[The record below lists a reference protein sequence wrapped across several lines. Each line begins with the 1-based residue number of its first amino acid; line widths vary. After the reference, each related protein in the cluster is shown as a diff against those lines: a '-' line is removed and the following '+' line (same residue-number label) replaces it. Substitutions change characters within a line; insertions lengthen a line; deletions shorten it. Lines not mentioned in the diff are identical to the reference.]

1 MSKKVLKKTRTGQWV
16 VATIALLAVGGAA
29 ASALPTNQETTV
41 SNSGSATISSKTK
54 DNGSS
59 SSTSDKTTDTK
70 TATSTDTGGSVN
82 DTAKEVVES
91 VAAAIAAVN
100 NNQDD
105 TAPVAAAIAEAPKPV
120 TPAGQDKPATQ
131 PVQPTNPSDGRVAAL
146 PEAPADLI
154 SKVKP
159 AEPAKPGQPATPVKP
174 TKPAEPTK
182 PDTPA
187 EPAKPVETPKAPE
200 DTTTVV
206 SKDEKPAAIPDPEV
220 KPGGEVIGSEDTKNS
235 DQTVTGEKPATPVD
249 TPAAPGGTDT
259 NFTPGDTVVTKPEVP
274 AIPAV
279 PGTDEVK
286 DDQGNVV
293 TPGTPAT
300 PEVPAQPAETKRT
313 DVLTEVTTIN
323 FGTTYV
329 KDTTLKSGETKLITP
344 GVNGTTTVTTNV
356 DYVNDVE
363 VGRTV
368 VSSVTVDP
376 INEVIAYN
384 DEPEVLREE
393 VIETL
398 NTISYGTER
407 RATTDLEEGQER
419 VVTKGVNG
427 QTKTTTKHIYDAN
440 GNLVAS
446 EDLGTVTVTEAVN
459 EVIEYGVRAKDV
471 IEVVEERTSTELDY
485 QTETRETDQ
494 LYKGETRVVTKGV
507 KGYVV
512 NVAKVTKTNG
522 VETAREVTEGERVK
536 PVTEVIEVG
545 TKDRVEVTSETR
557 KEVIDFQTETRENDQ
572 LDKGE
577 TRVITQGV
585 KGERVIKTTTTTTNG
600 VPVTTEEVVSE
611 TAPVTHV
618 VEVGTREKTETS
630 TRQVV
635 EEIDFQTITRQ
646 NPDLKKGEKRVVTEG
661 VKGRKVTEI
670 TTITVGGA
678 TIEDSK
684 VIENT
689 APVNQVIEVGTKED
703 IRYDMRV
710 EREEIAF
717 KTVTRQTDTLF
728 EGETREVTPGTNG
741 RKATTYRDTYVDGVK
756 VGSEIVGEPVVVEAV
771 DRVIE
776 IGTRKVQTTASVT
789 NTEVLNFTTV
799 TENDPNLEVG
809 QTRIRVNG
817 VNGQR
822 VVRITRVTN
831 NRTGEVTETRE
842 VISETAPVNEV
853 LVVGTKPASENLL
866 DKKTLTLDEFMSLTE
881 EQQDAF
887 IAKKGTVPGTTIRT
901 GATKGTLEKVE
912 QLINLDKLNSEFIT
926 LLNAARAAE
935 GLSAVTYAGQGSD
948 VQNAATARANEMADH
963 GSLRYQGTADGAHK
977 RPDGSNWTTIYTA
990 EQTARQGW
998 RGENSLQLGSALSA
1012 YSAIDERRIA
1022 NSLFNEWMNSAGH
1035 KAIMMK
1041 NLDNLQ
1047 VAVGIGLND
1056 KAIETTF
1063 QNGVTVAMLELVQPK
1078 P

>member
-1 MSKKVLKKTRTGQWV
+1 MSKKVLRKNRTGQWV
-16 VATIALLAVGGAA
+16 VATIALLAIGGAA

-120 TPAGQDKPATQ
+120 TPAGQDTPVTQ

-182 PDTPA
+182 PETPA

-220 KPGGEVIGSEDTKNS
+220 KPGGEVIGSEDTKTS
-235 DQTVTGEKPATPVD
+235 DKTVTGEQPATPVD

-259 NFTPGDTVVTKPEVP
+259 NVTPGDTVVTKPEVP

-300 PEVPAQPAETKRT
+300 PEVPVQPAETKRT

-329 KDTTLKSGETKLITP
+329 KDTTLKSGDTKLITP
-344 GVNGTTTVTTNV
+344 GVNGMTTMTTNV
-356 DYVNDVE
+356 DYINDVE

-522 VETAREVTEGERVK
+522 VETAREVTEGERVE

-545 TKDRVEVTSETR
+545 TKDRVEVTSDTR
-557 KEVIDFQTETRENDQ
+557 KEVIYFQTETR
-572 LDKGE
+572 
-577 TRVITQGV
+577 
-585 KGERVIKTTTTTTNG
+585 
-600 VPVTTEEVVSE
+600 
-611 TAPVTHV
+611 
-618 VEVGTREKTETS
+618 
-630 TRQVV
+630 
-635 EEIDFQTITRQ
+635 
-646 NPDLKKGEKRVVTEG
+646 
-661 VKGRKVTEI
+661 
-670 TTITVGGA
+670 
-678 TIEDSK
+678 
-684 VIENT
+684 
-689 APVNQVIEVGTKED
+689 
-703 IRYDMRV
+703 
-710 EREEIAF
+710 
-717 KTVTRQTDTLF
+717 
-728 EGETREVTPGTNG
+728 
-741 RKATTYRDTYVDGVK
+741 
-756 VGSEIVGEPVVVEAV
+756 
-771 DRVIE
+771 
-776 IGTRKVQTTASVT
+776 
-789 NTEVLNFTTV
+789 
-799 TENDPNLEVG
+799 
-809 QTRIRVNG
+809 
-817 VNGQR
+817 
-822 VVRITRVTN
+822 
-831 NRTGEVTETRE
+831 
-842 VISETAPVNEV
+842 
-853 LVVGTKPASENLL
+853 
-866 DKKTLTLDEFMSLTE
+866 
-881 EQQDAF
+881 
-887 IAKKGTVPGTTIRT
+887 
-901 GATKGTLEKVE
+901 
-912 QLINLDKLNSEFIT
+912 
-926 LLNAARAAE
+926 
-935 GLSAVTYAGQGSD
+935 
-948 VQNAATARANEMADH
+948 
-963 GSLRYQGTADGAHK
+963 
-977 RPDGSNWTTIYTA
+977 
-990 EQTARQGW
+990 
-998 RGENSLQLGSALSA
+998 
-1012 YSAIDERRIA
+1012 
-1022 NSLFNEWMNSAGH
+1022 
-1035 KAIMMK
+1035 
-1041 NLDNLQ
+1041 
-1047 VAVGIGLND
+1047 
-1056 KAIETTF
+1056 
-1063 QNGVTVAMLELVQPK
+1063 
-1078 P
+1078 

>member
-1 MSKKVLKKTRTGQWV
+1 MSRKVLRKTRTGQWV
-16 VATIALLAVGGAA
+16 VAAIALLAVGGAA
-29 ASALPTNQETTV
+29 ASAIPSSQETTV
-41 SNSGSATISSKTK
+41 SNSGSSTISSKDKT
-54 DNGSS
+54 SES
-59 SSTSDKTTDTK
+59 SSTSAKTTDTK
-70 TATSTDTGGSVN
+70 TATETSGDSVS
-82 DTAKEVVES
+82 DAAKEVVEN

-100 NNQDD
+100 NSQDN
-105 TAPVAAAIAEAPKPV
+105 TTPVAAAIAEAPKPV
-120 TPAGQDKPATQ
+120 IPAGQDTPATK
-131 PVQPTNPSDGRVAAL
+131 PVQPNKPSDGRVAEL
-146 PEAPADLI
+146 QEAPADLI
-154 SKVKP
+154 SKIK
-159 AEPAKPGQPATPVKP
+159 PAKPADKPEQPATPAKA
-174 TKPAEPTK
+174 PAEPTK
-182 PDTPA
+182 PET
-187 EPAKPVETPKAPE
+187 PAKPVETPKAPE

-220 KPGGEVIGSEDTKNS
+220 KPGGEVIGSEDTKTS
-235 DQTVTGEKPATPVD
+235 DKTVTGEKPATPVD
-249 TPAAPGGTDT
+249 TPATPGGTDT
-259 NFTPGDTVVTKPEVP
+259 NVTPGDTVITKPEVP
-274 AIPAV
+274 ATPAV

-293 TPGTPAT
+293 TPGTPET
-300 PEVPAQPAETKRT
+300 PAVPAQPAETKRT
-313 DVLTEVTTIN
+313 DVVVDVTTIN
-323 FGTTYV
+323 YGTTYV

-376 INEVIAYN
+376 INEVMAYN
-384 DEPEVLREE
+384 DEAEVLREE

-398 NTISYGTER
+398 NTIAYGTER
-407 RATTDLEEGQER
+407 HATTDLEEGQER

-427 QTKTTTKHIYDAN
+427 QTKTTTKHVYDAN
-440 GNLVAS
+440 GNLVTS

-494 LYKGETRVVTKGV
+494 FYKGETRVVTKGI

-522 VETAREVTEGERVK
+522 VETAREVTEGERVD

-545 TKDRVEVTSETR
+545 TKDRVEVTSATR
-557 KEVIDFQTETRENDQ
+557 TEAIDFQTETRQNDQ

-585 KGERVIKTTTTTTNG
+585 KGQRVIKTTTTTTNG

-646 NPDLKKGEKRVVTEG
+646 NPDLKKGEQRIVTQG

-670 TTITVGGA
+670 TTITVGGT

-717 KTVTRQTDTLF
+717 KTVTRQTDALF
-728 EGETREVTPGTNG
+728 EDETREVTPGTNG

-776 IGTRKVQTTASVT
+776 VGTRKEQTTASVT

-853 LVVGTKPASENLL
+853 LVVGTKPASDSLL

-901 GATKGTLEKVE
+901 GATKDTLEKVE
-912 QLINLDKLNSEFIT
+912 QLINLDKLNAEFIS
-926 LLNAARAAE
+926 LLNAALAAE

-948 VQNAATARANEMADH
+948 VQSAATARANELADH
-963 GSLRYQGTADGAHK
+963 GSLRYQGTPNGAHK

-990 EQTARQGW
+990 EQTSRQGW
-998 RGENSLQLGSALSA
+998 RGENALQLGSALSA
-1012 YSAIDERRIA
+1012 Y
-1022 NSLFNEWMNSAGH
+1022 SLFNEWMNSAGH
-1035 KAIMMK
+1035 KAVMMK

-1063 QNGVTVAMLELVQPK
+1063 RNGVTVAMLELVQPK